1 MSVNLYKK
9 STGQLTKFASN
20 LYSDEKF
27 DEYMS
32 KTDLNTQSISEKQDK
47 LTAGDNITIKDGII
61 SATGGSGHSGPN
73 YCESNTARDVNL
85 KEASIENLEIVIG
98 TEVCIKFTGGGSK
111 NPSSGNLSLKVNDVT
126 AEMSYVR
133 NGSPVALGYSV
144 ANVFYN
150 NKVHTFI
157 YDGTYWV
164 CTSYNYDGDTKNT
177 AGASNS
183 DAKLYLIGALAQ
195 DTNPKTYTHDTVYV
209 GEDGCLYSNN
219 KKVLVDGEGGNTNI
233 WIGTQEEWDALDKTD
248 IPDGTE
254 VHITDDAGDVT
265 YKLIKTYD
273 ELMNNT
279 SNNKLVDALVV
290 KEVASHGGTVPDD
303 IVLLD
308 DEDTPSVPT
317 PRDADTL
324 GGIPASEY
332 IRKNDFHNYS
342 TDEKVIGTWIDGK
355 PVYEK
360 TYIVE
365 QSFNNGINQFLSLD
379 NIDVINVFNIALY
392 DGMYNHHWYS
402 QMISSAYLNILY
414 GADAN
419 GGTGTGIYTEI
430 SSAYQNGRI
439 TKVKFT
445 IQYIKL

>member
-133 NGSPVALGYSV
+133 NGSSVALGYSV

-150 NKVHTFI
+150 NKVHTFT

-219 KKVLVDGEGGNTNI
+219 KKVLVNGE
-233 WIGTQEEWDALDKTD
+233 
-248 IPDGTE
+248 
-254 VHITDDAGDVT
+254 
-265 YKLIKTYD
+265 
-273 ELMNNT
+273 
-279 SNNKLVDALVV
+279 
-290 KEVASHGGTVPDD
+290 GGTVPDD

-324 GGIPASEY
+324 GGIAASEY

-355 PVYEK
+355 TLYETTIVSTNRPDGSEGCPVYDLSALHIDSVANMFGAMYLDVK
-360 TYIVE
+360 ANRPVIMPLPTYI
-365 QSFNNGINQFLSLD
+365 QHSNQIGLDIDATNNVAITMTSTWIQY
-379 NIDVINVFNIALY
+379 ID
-392 DGMYNHHWYS
+392 HW
-402 QMISSAYLNILY
+402 IL
-414 GADAN
+414 
-419 GGTGTGIYTEI
+419 
-430 SSAYQNGRI
+430 
-439 TKVKFT
+439 T
-445 IQYIKL
+445 IQYTKL